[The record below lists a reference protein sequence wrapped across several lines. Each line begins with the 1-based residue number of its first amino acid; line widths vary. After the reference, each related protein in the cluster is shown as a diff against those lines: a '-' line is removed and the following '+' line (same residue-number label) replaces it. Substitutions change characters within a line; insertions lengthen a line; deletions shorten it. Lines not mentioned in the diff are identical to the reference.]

1 MTNNDEIRVIKQIK
15 RLTYF
20 LLISMIIAV
29 VSTLTCINL
38 YNKYNNI
45 KQQSEALQAADTQQQ
60 NVNTE
65 INKYIEI
72 AFSIDG
78 MDYQKNIKQL
88 RDASS
93 EQVYEQLLSED
104 CTSDVKTECVDNP
117 IYIQKT
123 GENEYIILSPITTHT
138 IADGKSLGNST
149 EIWQFEIKYSKS
161 SDNKEWNIKV
171 VEMHPAN
178 RNYN

>member
-1 MTNNDEIRVIKQIK
+1 MTINDEVSVIKQIK

-20 LLISMIIAV
+20 LLISMIIAT

-38 YNKYNNI
+38 NNKYKNI

-60 NVNTE
+60 NVNKE

-78 MDYQKNIKQL
+78 MDYKNNIKQL
-88 RDASS
+88 KDASS